1 MLARCYQILRPTRY
15 AHKISVFITFRV
27 QPFRRSLVKHQ
38 CYTRILYVSL
48 SINVCLL
55 VFVIYFQVCSA
66 EGKIIGLNPNFPG
79 STHDAAIW
87 RASQIHWH
95 LRRQYI
101 SGERNQWL
109 LGKKSVYYVFH
120 ILSQP
125 FLQPFLF
132 FIKIWVIIHL
142 YLQVTRD
149 IPFSHGWWPHCWNH
163 QHQLKKLI
171 MSATP
176 GPATLSKC
184 VMGD

>member
-27 QPFRRSLVKHQ
+27 QPFWRSLVKHQ

-48 SINVCLL
+48 SIDVCLL

-66 EGKIIGLNPNFPG
+66 EGKIIGINPNFPG

-109 LGKKSVYYVFH
+109 LGKKSVYYVYH

-132 FIKIWVIIHL
+132 F
-142 YLQVTRD
+142 Y
-149 IPFSHGWWPHCWNH
+149 
-163 QHQLKKLI
+163 
-171 MSATP
+171 
-176 GPATLSKC
+176 
-184 VMGD
+184 